1 MPSRLLNLTAL
12 WPELLGRR
20 ADLDDSALVRRV
32 RRGDSEAFRVLFD
45 RHAPPLW
52 RFLRDLLGQESAAD
66 EALQETFVRA
76 FSRFEQLVHDE
87 RLLPWLF
94 GIARHVALEALRAR
108 RRDFPSMTELEGA
121 GGQSGSADE
130 GRNVMAQAQP
140 LDGADDPEAVL
151 LGREAE
157 AHVAQALAA
166 LSPDRRAALVMRV
179 DHGLPYEDIAR
190 AMGWNIPKVKN
201 EIHRA
206 RLVLRER
213 LAELRGGDE

>member
-1 MPSRLLNLTAL
+1 MATRLLNLTSL

-20 ADLDDSALVRRV
+20 ADLDDQALVRRV
-32 RRGDSEAFRVLFD
+32 RKGDDEAFRVLFD

-52 RFLRDLLGQESAAD
+52 RFLRDLLGTESAAD
-66 EALQETFVRA
+66 EALQETVVRA
-76 FSRFEQLVHDE
+76 FSRFDQLEHDE

-94 GIARHVALEALRAR
+94 GIARHVALESLRAR
-108 RRDFPSMTELEGA
+108 KRDFPDDARELEDGED
-121 GGQSGSADE
+121 GQ
-130 GRNVMAQAQP
+130 
-140 LDGADDPEAVL
+140 DDPEAVL
-151 LGREAE
+151 LGREAA
-157 AHVAQALAA
+157 AHVEQALQA

-179 DHGLPYEDIAR
+179 DHGLGYDDIAR
-190 AMGWNIPKVKN
+190 AMGWTLPKVKN

>member
-32 RRGDSEAFRVLFD
+32 RKGDDEAFRVLFD

-52 RFLRDLLGQESAAD
+52 RFLRDLLGHESAAD

-76 FSRFEQLVHDE
+76 FSRFEQLIHDE

-94 GIARHVALEALRAR
+94 GIARHVALETMRAR
-108 RRDFPSMTELEGA
+108 RRDFPRVDPADAPEDRYD
-121 GGQSGSADE
+121 GSAE
-130 GRNVMAQAQP
+130 AGHPAHREAA
-140 LDGADDPEAVL
+140 ADPEEVL

-157 AHVAQALAA
+157 AHVAKALQA

-213 LAELRGGDE
+213 LAALRGGDE